1 MPHPRLLASLLLSG
15 GATLMSLP
23 TLADTPTGCAAKR
36 EHLQQQIEAAKNQ
49 GNSDRQ
55 DGLEEALSQ
64 VTEHCDDGAL
74 RKSREEKVLDA
85 EHEVRTREA
94 ELQKA
99 LKKGDPEKIDKRRS
113 KLAESREELREAQEA
128 LQR

>member
-1 MPHPRLLASLLLSG
+1 MPKQHLLATILLSG
-15 GATLMSLP
+15 YAALITLPAM
-23 TLADTPTGCAAKR
+23 ADEPTGCAAKR
-36 EHLQQQIEAAKNQ
+36 EHLQQQIEEAKTQ
-49 GNSDRQ
+49 GNRDRQ
-55 DGLEEALSQ
+55 AGLEEALSQ
-64 VTEHCDDGAL
+64 VSEHCDDGQL

-99 LKKGDPEKIDKRRS
+99 LKKGDAEKIDKRRT
-113 KLAESREELREAQEA
+113 KLAESREELRKAQEA